1 MQTFVKWY
9 TNFADIMPTNIIIT
23 FMLRCG
29 IVIFQRLAKIAR
41 GVENNSALRVVSLVG
56 NML

>member
-1 MQTFVKWY
+1 MQTYVKWY

-41 GVENNSALRVVSLVG
+41 GVENNSAKVI
-56 NML
+56 